1 MTSNPVL
8 AGYEAAAEVLIP
20 AWEQLSP
27 AQIYAPVRA
36 FLPTVP
42 RRVLDVGAG
51 TGRDAEWFA
60 GQGHHVIA
68 AEPVAA
74 FRAAGQGRRGVTW
87 CDDRLPGLPSL
98 RSFGRVFDLII
109 AAGVL
114 HHLPADQRLQAMTI
128 LCSLMKPESRMILSL
143 RHGPTTADRPGFS
156 INTDALIRKAT
167 SLGLSLV
174 HEQRGCA
181 SHQAGN
187 RAIGVSWDWLVFSA
201 G

>member
-1 MTSNPVL
+1 MISNPVL

-36 FLPTVP
+36 FLPAMP
-42 RRVLDVGAG
+42 GHVLDIGAG

-87 CDDRLPGLPSL
+87 CNDSLPGLPSL
-98 RSFGRVFDLII
+98 RSSGRVFDLII
-109 AAGVL
+109 ANGVL
-114 HHLPADQRLQAMTI
+114 HHLPADQRLQAMTT

-143 RHGPTTADRPGFS
+143 RHGPTPENHPGFPV
-156 INTDALIRKAT
+156 NTDALIRQAT
-167 SLGLSLV
+167 GLGLSLLR
-174 HEQRGCA
+174 EQRGCA

-187 RAIGVSWDWLVFSA
+187 RANGVSWDWLVFSA

>member
-1 MTSNPVL
+1 VNSNPVL

-36 FLPTVP
+36 FLPAMP
-42 RRVLDVGAG
+42 GHVLDVGAG

-74 FRAAGQGRRGVTW
+74 FRAVGQGRQGVTW
-87 CDDRLPGLPSL
+87 CDDSLPGLKGL
-98 RSFGRVFDLII
+98 CRSGRVFDLIT
-109 AAGVL
+109 ANGVL
-114 HHLPADQRLQAMTI
+114 HHLAPDQRLQAMTT
-128 LCSLMKPESRMILSL
+128 LCSLMKPDSRMILSL
-143 RHGPTTADRPGFS
+143 RHGPTPADRPGFPV
-156 INTDALIRKAT
+156 NTDAFVRGVT
-167 SLGLSLV
+167 RLGLSVLY
-174 HEQRGCA
+174 ERRGCA
-181 SHQAGN
+181 SLQAGN
-187 RAIGVSWDWLVFSA
+187 RANGVSWDWLVFSA